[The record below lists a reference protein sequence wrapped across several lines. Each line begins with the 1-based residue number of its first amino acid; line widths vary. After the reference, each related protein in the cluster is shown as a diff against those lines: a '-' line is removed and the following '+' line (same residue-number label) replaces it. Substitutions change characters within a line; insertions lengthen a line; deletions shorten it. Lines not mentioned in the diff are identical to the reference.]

1 MSKDKSKRSF
11 SDWMIERLDI
21 PADVMCGG
29 LRAELRGRHSLT
41 VHGCGRITEYTSE
54 RISLA
59 VHGAILVVNG
69 EDLECNSYLAG
80 AVGINGRIDKIT
92 FEEEKCI

>member
-1 MSKDKSKRSF
+1 MSKDKSKRGF
-11 SDWMIERLDI
+11 SDWMIKRLDI

-41 VHGCGRITEYTSE
+41 VHGCERIAEYTNE
-54 RISLA
+54 RISLS
-59 VHGAILVVNG
+59 VHGAILTVNG
-69 EDLECNSYLAG
+69 ENLECNSYLAG
-80 AVGINGRIDKIT
+80 AVGINGWINSIT